1 VKVEIAAFDPKQSEI
16 RINSLGFETRAAL
29 LAQGSMVF
37 SDASNDAVIDAYLP
51 AVPVPIRELIEYS
64 YHAQSA
70 FVLARGPARGPV
82 MMSWSPDGHIIAI
95 VDGDAHAST
104 LTLLVPPR

>member
-1 VKVEIAAFDPKQSEI
+1 MI
-16 RINSLGFETRAAL
+16 
-29 LAQGSMVF
+29 F

-64 YHAQSA
+64 YPSQSA
-70 FVLARGPARGPV
+70 FVLARGPAQGPV
-82 MMSWSPDGHIIAI
+82 MMSWSPDGHIVAI
-95 VDGDAHAST
+95 VDGNAQAST